1 MVSQNYVPAFSFG
14 GCIYTTIIESSCVLL
29 ACTLKHTA
37 INDLTIDVKLGS
49 RTENNLT
56 FDDEQKKGLLDQ
68 FSCLRFW
75 YADTLNVSQT
85 TIVKCQ

>member
-14 GCIYTTIIESSCVLL
+14 GCIYTTIFESSCVLL

-49 RTENNLT
+49 LTENNFT
-56 FDDEQKKGLLDQ
+56 FDDGQKRD
-68 FSCLRFW
+68 FW
-75 YADTLNVSQT
+75 TNIAASAFGML
-85 TIVKCQ
+85 IH